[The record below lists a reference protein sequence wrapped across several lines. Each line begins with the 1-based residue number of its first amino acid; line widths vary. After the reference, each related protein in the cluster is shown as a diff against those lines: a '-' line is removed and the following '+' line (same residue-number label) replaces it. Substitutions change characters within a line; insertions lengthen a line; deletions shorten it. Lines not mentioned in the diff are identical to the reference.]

1 MAVIK
6 VNLGGDHSKSFT
18 VPDSLIKGRDPAVA
32 EKLVK
37 KALAAHVPNIDNAEI
52 IIPEDKQDGAPM
64 VVSVTERA
72 TTKGEAP
79 RQTRVLARL
88 SAAPTHTSPAV
99 ALAQEVMSAEAH
111 GDTEFIERAERRGD
125 VERAISESERELREV
140 DRACGSLGRA
150 VPQASTQVPEGF

>member
-1 MAVIK
+1 MAAIK

-18 VPDSLIKGRDPAVA
+18 VPDSLIKGRKPDVA

-72 TTKGEAP
+72 TTKGGS
-79 RQTRVLARL
+79 RQARVLAHL
-88 SAAPTHTSPAV
+88 SAAPAHTSPAV
-99 ALAQEVMSAEAH
+99 ALAQEVLRSEQH
-111 GDTEFIERAERRGD
+111 GDTEFIERAERLGD
-125 VERAISESERELREV
+125 VERAISESERELRET

-150 VPQASTQVPEGF
+150 VPQGSTIVPEGF

>member
-18 VPDSLIKGRDPAVA
+18 VPDSYIKGRTPEVA
-32 EKLVK
+32 EKMVK

-52 IIPEDKQDGAPM
+52 IIPEDKKDGAPM

-72 TTKGEAP
+72 TTKGQGS
-79 RQTRVLARL
+79 RQQSVLAAL
-88 SAAPTHTSPAV
+88 AAAPAHTSPAV
-99 ALAQEVMSAEAH
+99 ALAQEVLRSEEH

-125 VERAISESERELREV
+125 VERAISESERELRET
-140 DRACGSLGRA
+140 DRAVSSLGIA